1 MPAPALAPFHLAFP
15 VDDIDAAET
24 FYTSVIGCTTGRRSD
39 RWIDFNF
46 FGHQVVAHLSDGSK
60 NESVSLVDGDDVP
73 VRHFGLVL
81 DKAKWNEIRIR
92 IEKSQTDWLIDPKIR
107 FKGQSGEQGTFFVRD
122 PAGNALE
129 FKYFED
135 LAQLFAP

>member
-1 MPAPALAPFHLAFP
+1 MPAPDLAPFHLAFP
-15 VDDIDAAET
+15 VDDIEAAET
-24 FYTSVIGCTTGRRSD
+24 FYTSVIGCTVGRRSE

-46 FGHQVVAHLSDGSK
+46 FGHQVVAHLSDSSK

-81 DKAKWNEIRIR
+81 DKANWSEIRTR
-92 IEKSQTDWLIDPKIR
+92 IEKSKTDWLIAPKIR
-107 FKGQSGEQGTFFVRD
+107 FQGQPGEQGTFFVRD